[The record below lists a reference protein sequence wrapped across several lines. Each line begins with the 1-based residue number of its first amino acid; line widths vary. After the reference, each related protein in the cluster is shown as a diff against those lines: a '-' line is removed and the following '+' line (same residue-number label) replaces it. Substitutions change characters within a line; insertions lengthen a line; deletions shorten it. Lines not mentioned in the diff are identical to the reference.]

1 MTTLEFY
8 QYRNNN
14 CYNLFSPCVELAVE
28 KKNESYVL
36 STLNHKDYHIDLK
49 VSNSQNID
57 GLNDLIA
64 DLGSGII
71 DFRTQIQAS
80 QNASIVLL
88 LYRNNDIEEFR
99 TSCIYIND
107 IANKGHG
114 YLEKG
119 ELTLFTANINENG
132 TYTLADQIKI
142 DESIRKIKILAYNAP
157 RNCMVT
163 PKHYGIQEYS
173 HPKASIISLIANP
186 NSVGLKSKA
195 SHIGCPC
202 VYINSKSLRI
212 TVDKEAL
219 TISFYCQYIVSERTY
234 ETISHASFDP
244 GPDEHVEVKK
254 WEFKA
259 LRQFY
264 SWLDLSN
271 YIISKGLKKEVSSS
285 NDCSRFDN
293 YLLNN
298 LASISISEVEDFLN
312 ISFYKEWCEKII
324 DL

>member
-1 MTTLEFY
+1 MIT
-8 QYRNNN
+8 
-14 CYNLFSPCVELAVE
+14 
-28 KKNESYVL
+28 
-36 STLNHKDYHIDLK
+36 
-49 VSNSQNID
+49 
-57 GLNDLIA
+57 
-64 DLGSGII
+64 
-71 DFRTQIQAS
+71 
-80 QNASIVLL
+80 
-88 LYRNNDIEEFR
+88 
-99 TSCIYIND
+99 
-107 IANKGHG
+107 
-114 YLEKG
+114 
-119 ELTLFTANINENG
+119 
-132 TYTLADQIKI
+132 
-142 DESIRKIKILAYNAP
+142 
-157 RNCMVT
+157 
-163 PKHYGIQEYS
+163 
-173 HPKASIISLIANP
+173 NP

-254 WEFKA
+254 WKFKA

-271 YIISKGLKKEVSSS
+271 YIISKGLKKEASSS

-298 LASISISEVEDFLN
+298 LASISISEVEDFRHSGYFPWVGYA
-312 ISFYKEWCEKII
+312 ISFYCCPFDCTKLK
-324 DL
+324 LTHHTRYQP